1 LANEFFLCS
10 TSHTSP
16 DYSGILKNLAVA
28 VEPSA
33 SPARPTLRDG
43 Q

>member
-1 LANEFFLCS
+1 LCG

-16 DYSGILKNLAVA
+16 DYSGNLKNLAVA
-28 VEPSA
+28 VEPPA

-43 Q
+43 H